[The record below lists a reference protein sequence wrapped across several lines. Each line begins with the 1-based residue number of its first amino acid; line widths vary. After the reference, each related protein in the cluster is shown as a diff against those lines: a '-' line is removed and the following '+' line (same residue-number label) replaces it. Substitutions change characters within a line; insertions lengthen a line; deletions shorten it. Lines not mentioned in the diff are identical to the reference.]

1 MKEKRKAVALAL
13 VSIGGFLYAAD
24 NIQTLL
30 KEEGP
35 FFNPYSRIEERAIIF
50 LVVSVLGI
58 LFALWWGLK
67 PVPKKIPFGRKFEE
81 HDALEPADNYYQV
94 ENQRHEKNF
103 KIQKATFPAAP
114 IEKKSVKMPLI
125 LALYAIGFSV
135 LFYLY
140 RFEWVSISDF
150 SIVDGAILLGILG
163 SSVSAIGFMLRQVYL
178 AWSVGIAVALLQLI
192 WFPYGTL
199 AGALLLSQLLPA
211 KPPAIT
217 LRFRADRWRRRR
229 PKKPLFHAK
238 KDASVF
244 SRVADKRD
252 AA

>member
-1 MKEKRKAVALAL
+1 MKKKRKAVALAL
-13 VSIGGFLYAAD
+13 VSIGGILYAAG

-50 LVVSVLGI
+50 LVVSVLGV

-81 HDALEPADNYYQV
+81 HDMLEPANNYYQV
-94 ENQRHEKNF
+94 ENQQHEKKF
-103 KIQKATFPAAP
+103 KIQKTTFPPAP
-114 IEKKSVKMPLI
+114 IEKQSIKIPLI
-125 LALYAIGFSV
+125 LAFYAIGYSA

-140 RFEWVSISDF
+140 RFEWVGTSGF
-150 SIVDGAILLGILG
+150 SLVDGAVILGILG
-163 SSVSAIGFMLRQVYL
+163 SLIGAIGFMLKQVYL

-229 PKKPLFHAK
+229 PQQPLFHAK
-238 KDASVF
+238 KNASVF
-244 SRVADKRD
+244 SRAADKRD